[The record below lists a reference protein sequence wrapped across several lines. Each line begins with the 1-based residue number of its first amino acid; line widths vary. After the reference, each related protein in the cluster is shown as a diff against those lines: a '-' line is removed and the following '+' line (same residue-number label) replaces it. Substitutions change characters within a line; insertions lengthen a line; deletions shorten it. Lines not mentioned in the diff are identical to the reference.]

1 MNMRA
6 RPAAAPSHLHCL
18 NSVCRNLEKEIS
30 FDFGPDAE
38 FSYLYSQCYELSTS
52 EYVQTPTLGVK
63 NMFQIK
69 ANTKS
74 LHLSSG
80 VLGTSTGCARSTE
93 YPKNPSLVDLKL
105 TWGESCSIFLEV
117 FSFLRFFVSSSF
129 PCLCR
134 TWGKWAGPEDNIYA
148 VMKYEHGTGCW
159 QGPNRSTTV
168 SPTLWRFLAMEKFL
182 NGSVATSSLIS
193 GEVNVWKQDG
203 GDVDLRAQPLR
214 VPHGVHHPSSLPGAP
229 EPGLHS

>member
-6 RPAAAPSHLHCL
+6 RPAAATSHLHCL

-105 TWGESCSIFLEV
+105 TWGESCSIFLE
-117 FSFLRFFVSSSF
+117 SFFLFCGSLSR
-129 PCLCR
+129 
-134 TWGKWAGPEDNIYA
+134 
-148 VMKYEHGTGCW
+148 H
-159 QGPNRSTTV
+159 
-168 SPTLWRFLAMEKFL
+168 RFLVSA
-182 NGSVATSSLIS
+182 GRGASGRGRRTTSTL
-193 GEVNVWKQDG
+193 
-203 GDVDLRAQPLR
+203 
-214 VPHGVHHPSSLPGAP
+214 
-229 EPGLHS
+229 